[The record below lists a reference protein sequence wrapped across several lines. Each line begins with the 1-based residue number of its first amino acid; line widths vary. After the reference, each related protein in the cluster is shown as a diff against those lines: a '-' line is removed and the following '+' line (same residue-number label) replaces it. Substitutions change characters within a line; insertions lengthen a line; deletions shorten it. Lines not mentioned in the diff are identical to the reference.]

1 MIFSTRDEEARPVRT
16 VENSRRTCVTASDI
30 AAAASSR
37 TIWIISSL
45 TACSVHRPAGSPSA
59 PDQVTNVP
67 IDSPARMD
75 RTLPEAMRSNMT
87 IGMSLSMQ
95 SVMAVASI
103 AFRPFWITSR

>member
-1 MIFSTRDEEARPVRT
+1 MSFSTSDEEALPVRT

-30 AAAASSR
+30 AEDASSR

-45 TACSVHRPAGSPSA
+45 TACSVRSPAGSRSA
-59 PDQVTNVP
+59 PGQETSVP
-67 IDSPARMD
+67 IDSPARIE

-95 SVMAVASI
+95 RVMAVASM